1 MLISM
6 MRLCPLLFFLCLIN
20 LSGQQTIGSI
30 EILSPKMSALVDVD
44 AGIEVLATGFQW
56 AEGPVWVPELNGILF
71 TDVPN
76 NRAYLWT
83 EKDGLQLFLNPSGMT
98 NHAPHSTNEGAN
110 GLTLDSA
117 GNLILCQHGNRAVSK
132 LKSWSFDSPDYEV
145 LVDHYQGKWLN
156 SPNDLDYN
164 KDGVLFFT
172 DPPYG
177 LKDQDQDSIKELN
190 FNGIYK
196 WSSVNGIEL
205 LDKSLLRPNGIALSE
220 DEKIVYVGNSDSR
233 NSIIVAYDLVDNG
246 LKNRRVFF
254 DGNEMMKKRN
264 GLFDGLKVHSS
275 GVVFATGPGGV
286 LVIDKDGFH
295 LGTIMPGKKTAN
307 CGFDLKEE
315 YLYLTSTDVLAR
327 VKLAKP

>member
-1 MLISM
+1 MLIPM
-6 MRLCPLLFFLCLIN
+6 MRLCPLLFFLYLIN

-30 EILSPKMSALVDVD
+30 ELLSPKMSALVDVD

-56 AEGPVWVPELNGILF
+56 AEGPVWVPELNGVLF

-76 NRAYLWT
+76 NRAYLWS
-83 EKDGLQLFLNPSGMT
+83 EKYGLKLFLNPSGMT

-177 LKDQDQDSIKELN
+177 LKDQDQDSIKELD

-196 WSSVNGIEL
+196 WSSDNGIEL
-205 LDKSLLRPNGIALSE
+205 LDKSLRRPNGIALSE
-220 DEKIVYVGNSDSR
+220 DEEIVYVGNSDSR
-233 NSIIVAYDLVDNG
+233 NSIIVAYDL
-246 LKNRRVFF
+246 L
-254 DGNEMMKKRN
+254 
-264 GLFDGLKVHSS
+264 
-275 GVVFATGPGGV
+275 GGV
-286 LVIDKDGFH
+286 LKNKRIF
-295 LGTIMPGKKTAN
+295 
-307 CGFDLKEE
+307 F
-315 YLYLTSTDVLAR
+315 
-327 VKLAKP
+327 